1 MGILYS
7 ATTHGFYDTEIH
19 GTGNIPNDAVSI
31 TADEHQALL
40 AAQSS
45 GQQITSDA
53 EGRPIAITK
62 TYTFEEARERKL
74 LELAYYRW
82 QKETGGITV
91 SGVGIKTDRESQG
104 LLNGA
109 LKLFD
114 LNPLLAAIDWKGE
127 NGWVQVDKATLEAVG
142 LAVGAH
148 VQACFSRE
156 KAHAT
161 AIEALTAIDD
171 IEAYDITTGWPE

>member
-1 MGILYS
+1 MTYYYAVSTG
-7 ATTHGFYDTEIH
+7 GFYSDDEH
-19 GTGNIPNDAVSI
+19 LPHQIPADATPI
-31 TADEHQALL
+31 TAQQYDELRSAL
-40 AAQSS
+40 AR
-45 GQQITSDA
+45 GKQIIADA
-53 EGRPIAITK
+53 NGDPIAADM
-62 TYTFEEARERKL
+62 TYTLDEIRQRKL
-74 LELAYYRW
+74 TALAYYRW
-82 QKETGGITV
+82 QKETEGITLN
-91 SGVGIKTDRESQG
+91 GVGIKTDRESQS

-114 LNPLLAAIDWKGE
+114 LNPSLLAIDWKGE

>member
-1 MGILYS
+1 MGLYYS
-7 ATTHGFYDTEIH
+7 AETKGFYDDGIH
-19 GTGNIPNDAVSI
+19 TPEQIPVGARPVSRDLHIALMLAQSQGKRI
-31 TADEHQALL
+31 TADAN
-40 AAQSS
+40 
-45 GQQITSDA
+45 GD
-53 EGRPIAITK
+53 PIAADI
-62 TYTFEEARERKL
+62 TYTLDEIRQRKL
-74 LELAYYRW
+74 TALAYYRW
-82 QKETGGITV
+82 QKETEGITLN
-91 SGVGIKTDRESQG
+91 GVGIKTDRESQS

-114 LNPLLAAIDWKGE
+114 LNPSLLAIDWKGE

-161 AIEALTAIDD
+161 AIEALTAIDE

>member
-1 MGILYS
+1 MS
-7 ATTHGFYDTEIH
+7 AYKLIEQPNAVLLVAQNRTITPISVDEWEVYTQWLAS
-19 GTGNIPNDAVSI
+19 GNTPDPVINPPATVV
-31 TADEHQALL
+31 
-40 AAQSS
+40 
-45 GQQITSDA
+45 
-53 EGRPIAITK
+53 
-62 TYTFEEARERKL
+62 EAMERKL
-74 LELAYYRW
+74 TALAYYRW
-82 QKETGGITV
+82 QKETEGITLN
-91 SGVGIKTDRESQG
+91 GVGIKTDRESQS

-114 LNPLLAAIDWKGE
+114 LNPSLLAIDWKGE